1 LIVGNRH
8 RILAASCPAGPAF
21 EGGAISCGMPA
32 LDGAIETVA
41 IDGNSAR
48 PTEFQLGVIGGG
60 EPIGI
65 AGSGLIDLLSELL
78 RTGQM
83 NDLGRFLHDAD
94 RITVDDAHGIYFTES
109 DVNELAQAKGANAAG
124 LQVVFHNFGVD
135 FEDVDVFYLAG
146 GFGQHL
152 RVDAARRIGLIPNL
166 PDSKFVAAGNMAI
179 EGASLALLSQSKRR
193 ELEELVTR
201 VEHCRLE
208 THPGFFEFFV
218 EGCQFKPL
226 HCLHKVAG

>member
-1 LIVGNRH
+1 
-8 RILAASCPAGPAF
+8 
-21 EGGAISCGMPA
+21 M
-32 LDGAIETVA
+32 
-41 IDGNSAR
+41 
-48 PTEFQLGVIGGG
+48 
-60 EPIGI
+60 
-65 AGSGLIDLLSELL
+65 
-78 RTGQM
+78 
-83 NDLGRFLHDAD
+83 
-94 RITVDDAHGIYFTES
+94 
-109 DVNELAQAKGANAAG
+109 
-124 LQVVFHNFGVD
+124 VFHQFGVD

-193 ELEELVTR
+193 ELEEMVRR

-208 THPGFFEFFV
+208 THPGFFDFFV